1 MENGAFLDNNDSEQF
16 LKKKLGKSLT
26 FRTLISPHKVYPEG
40 VTEWEALDEIQNL
53 TSPNQMLWSLIYRKL
68 KGNRGNTMI
77 THYEAERLLQLIR
90 DKNGRKEL
98 DYLGNLL
105 SFDPKSE
112 KIISLGGKA
121 NSYKGRQEEINLLPR
136 LLGKYKEGKSFEA
149 HLQAYITQNIGLGM
163 NESWIA
169 QCWILGG
176 LNGLGM
182 KYHAV

>member
-1 MENGAFLDNNDSEQF
+1 
-16 LKKKLGKSLT
+16 
-26 FRTLISPHKVYPEG
+26 
-40 VTEWEALDEIQNL
+40 
-53 TSPNQMLWSLIYRKL
+53 
-68 KGNRGNTMI
+68 MI

-163 NESWIA
+163 NESLDSAVLDSGRIEW
-169 QCWILGG
+169 LG
-176 LNGLGM
+176 NEVSM
-182 KYHAV
+182 RCRHAENRRYAVC